1 MGLKDKSLIAFTA
14 LTIFGGLAVFTLPLR
29 TPVAPAPESGLT
41 TEPCTLDAAIE
52 KEEEI
57 ILQNKAYLDGLLA
70 QAMEESREAETVILD
85 PIEIITEPE
94 TTDTE
99 PETTET
105 ETETAWHYQPVDCLM
120 DPALQ
125 EWVYDYGCS
134 QAISPYL
141 IMAICERE
149 SGCTE
154 RILGD
159 NGNAFGIMQVQVR
172 WVPDKLAAHGWTSD
186 DMLRAE
192 PCIVIGVEILKQHLL
207 TGRGMEYALTAYRY
221 GPQQAQAC
229 AQSDYSAEILR
240 RAAEL
245 EAQKWD
251 DEYKEI

>member
-41 TEPCTLDAAIE
+41 TEPCTLDLEVEQIE
-52 KEEEI
+52 DGIEER
-57 ILQNKAYLDGLLA
+57 KAYLDSLLETA
-70 QAMEESREAETVILD
+70 ELVERFSEVATEPTELTTEAVSEAKTEESTFEE
-85 PIEIITEPE
+85 E
-94 TTDTE
+94 TTVPE
-99 PETTET
+99 PLTQEVFV
-105 ETETAWHYQPVDCLM
+105 PVDSMM

-186 DMLRAE
+186 DMLSAE

-245 EAQKWD
+245 EAQ
-251 DEYKEI
+251 ERG